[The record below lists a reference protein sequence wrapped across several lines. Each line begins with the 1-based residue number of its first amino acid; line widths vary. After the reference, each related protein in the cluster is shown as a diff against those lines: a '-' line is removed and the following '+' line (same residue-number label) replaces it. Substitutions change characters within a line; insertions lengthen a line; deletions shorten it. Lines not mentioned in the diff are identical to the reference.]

1 MPELAPQR
9 SAPTLDPSPSSS
21 RASAGEDAGGGVVP
35 LPSRASGGRAGI
47 RLAIAGGGTGGHIV
61 PGLHLCRSALADL
74 ADVLWLTSGRA
85 VEARVLGDLAWKL
98 AGTTCERVALDLE
111 RKGGG
116 APSRPE
122 LFLRSAPAVLR
133 ARRALEQ
140 HRSEVLLGL
149 GGFTCL
155 PSVLAARSLGLPVAL
170 LEMNAVQG
178 SATRWL
184 APFARRVL
192 HVWKG
197 SVPASA
203 LGRETLDATHVHVG
217 PPLDPEFDAR
227 AIPPEEAAGARR
239 ELGFDPDR
247 PLLLVLGGSQ
257 GASALNR
264 FVADEAPA
272 LVRNGLQVLHQT
284 GPGKRAEGR
293 DAFGGYRAVEYLD
306 AVHRALCASTLVLT
320 RGGASALAEIAAIGR
335 PAIVVPYPHHGDRH
349 QERNAHELG
358 EGVSILDEFD
368 LGSFGRAEIER
379 LAAPSAQGER
389 ERMSAILRAA
399 LPSDGAAR
407 ILAVLDSITRRTSS

>member
-1 MPELAPQR
+1 
-9 SAPTLDPSPSSS
+9 
-21 RASAGEDAGGGVVP
+21 
-35 LPSRASGGRAGI
+35 
-47 RLAIAGGGTGGHIV
+47 V

-122 LFLRSAPAVLR
+122 LLLRSAPAVLR
-133 ARRALEQ
+133 ARRALEL

-155 PSVLAARSLGLPVAL
+155 PSVLAARSLGIPIAL

-178 SATRWL
+178 AATRWL

-197 SVPASA
+197 SAPARASA
-203 LGRETLDATHVHVG
+203 DSAHVHVG
-217 PPLDPEFDAR
+217 PPLDPEFEAR
-227 AIPPEEAAGARR
+227 EIPPEEVAGARA

-264 FVADEAPA
+264 FIAREAPA
-272 LVRNGLQVLHQT
+272 LVEHGLQILHQT
-284 GPGKRAEGR
+284 GPGKRGEGR
-293 DAFGGYRAVEYLD
+293 DSSAGYRAVEY
-306 AVHRALCASTLVLT
+306 VEPMHRALCASTLVLT
-320 RGGASALAEIAAIGR
+320 RGGASALAEIAALGR
-335 PAIVVPYPHHGDRH
+335 PAIVVPYPHHSDRH

-358 EGVSILDEFD
+358 EGVTILDEAE
-368 LGSFGRAEIER
+368 LASFGRVEIER

-389 ERMSAILRAA
+389 DRMSAHLRAA
-399 LPSDGAAR
+399 LPADGASR
-407 ILAVLDSITRRTSS
+407 ILAVLASITRRTCP

>member
-1 MPELAPQR
+1 
-9 SAPTLDPSPSSS
+9 
-21 RASAGEDAGGGVVP
+21 
-35 LPSRASGGRAGI
+35 
-47 RLAIAGGGTGGHIV
+47 V

-98 AGTTCERVALDLE
+98 AGASCERVALDLE

-122 LFLRSAPAVLR
+122 LLLRSAPAVLR
-133 ARRALEQ
+133 ARRALER
-140 HRSEVLLGL
+140 HGSEILLGL
-149 GGFTCL
+149 GGFACL

-197 SVPASA
+197 SAPRSNS
-203 LGRETLDATHVHVG
+203 GRETSDPTHVHVG

-227 AIPPEEAAGARR
+227 EIPEGEIAGARA

-264 FVADEAPA
+264 FVAREADA
-272 LVRNGLQVLHQT
+272 LVRDGLQVLHQT
-284 GPGKRAEGR
+284 GPGKRGEGR
-293 DAFGGYRAVEYLD
+293 DAFRGYRAVEYLEPM
-306 AVHRALCASTLVLT
+306 HRALCASTLVLT

-335 PAIVVPYPHHGDRH
+335 PAIVVPYPYHADRH

-358 EGVSILDEFD
+358 EGVCVLDESD
-368 LGSFGRAEIER
+368 LASFGRAEILR

-389 ERMSAILRAA
+389 ARMSEILRSSV
-399 LPSDGAAR
+399 PHDGASR
-407 ILAVLDSITRRTSS
+407 ILAVLASITRRPST